1 MVRPFLSQLGSP
13 QPKAHKRS
21 VKCTDTTRSIESAYP
36 PQSGVYFLAKY
47 LIDKYYLD
55 RRTFSYWK
63 RDLTKRFANRTWWKR
78 GETGMKRMID
88 WREGKQGLK
97 TRLILALRHRAICPK
112 QIRLS
117 DECEECHQ
125 KSYRKGIIA
134 KIAQIPF
141 MSLA

>member
-1 MVRPFLSQLGSP
+1 
-13 QPKAHKRS
+13 
-21 VKCTDTTRSIESAYP
+21 
-36 PQSGVYFLAKY
+36 
-47 LIDKYYLD
+47 
-55 RRTFSYWK
+55 
-63 RDLTKRFANRTWWKR
+63 
-78 GETGMKRMID
+78 MKRMID

-141 MSLA
+141 MSLASAVYIFVDSNLPQHMINHYDN